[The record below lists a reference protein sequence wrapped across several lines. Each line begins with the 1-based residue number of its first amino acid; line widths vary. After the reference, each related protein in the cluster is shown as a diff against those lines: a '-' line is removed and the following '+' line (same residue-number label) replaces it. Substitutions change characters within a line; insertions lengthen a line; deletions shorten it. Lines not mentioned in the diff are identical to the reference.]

1 LQGDSIAGFKK
12 VHRMTRPQLVL
23 LGLLLYLPVPVF
35 AQQPSAPPAT
45 TESKAAESGPAEQT
59 APQPTTS
66 PSDPVLVPRP
76 PSRAPKPLGAV
87 TPDGRI
93 HLDVLV
99 SDAAGKPVLGL
110 EPSDFK
116 LLDNDQPRRILSFR
130 SFDGVNVKPDP
141 PVEVILLIDMVN
153 LPFSQLAMAREE
165 IAKFL
170 SQNGGH
176 LAQPVSIM
184 VLTDAGLR
192 VQPRPSVDGNA
203 LLTVLNQIKGGI
215 ASINPALGSE
225 AALQRLQ
232 VSLRQMVAIA
242 ENESLK
248 PGRKL
253 LIWVGP
259 GWPMLESRNFSFSDK
274 DQRRYFDAIVELST
288 RIREARMVVNSVAL
302 SDSAQGA
309 EQHTTYYQVYLKGV
323 PTARQADTGDLA
335 LKVLAVQSGGLILG
349 PDNDL
354 ALQINRCIADANAFY
369 TISFD
374 PPRAEHADEYHDLKV
389 QVAQLGLI
397 VRTSTGYYNQPQP
410 PPVARN

>member
-1 LQGDSIAGFKK
+1 MKMKWSICFAS
-12 VHRMTRPQLVL
+12 
-23 LGLLLYLPVPVF
+23 LLYWSLSAV
-35 AQQPSAPPAT
+35 AQQPVSTPG
-45 TESKAAESGPAEQT
+45 AAAQT
-59 APQPTTS
+59 APSPTAA
-66 PSDPVLVPRP
+66 PSDPVLVNRP
-76 PSRAPKPLGAV
+76 PTGPSRPVSPI
-87 TPDGRI
+87 TPEGHI
-93 HLDVLV
+93 HLDILV
-99 SDAAGKPVLGL
+99 SDPAGKPVTGL

-130 SFDGVNVKPDP
+130 SFDGITVKPVP

-153 LPFSQLAMAREE
+153 LPFSQLATAREE

-184 VLTDAGLR
+184 LLTDAGLR

-215 ASINPALGSE
+215 SSINPALGAE

-232 VSLRQMVAIA
+232 VSLRQMVAVA

-259 GWPMLESRNFSFSDK
+259 GWPMLESRNFSFTDK

-288 RIREARMVVNSVAL
+288 RIRQARMAVNSVAL

-309 EQHTTYYQVYLKGV
+309 GLHTTYYQGFLKGV
-323 PTARQADTGDLA
+323 STARQADTGNLA
-335 LKVLAVQSGGLILG
+335 LKVLAIQSGGLTLG

-389 QVAQLGLI
+389 QIAQPGLI

-410 PPVARN
+410 TPLAPN

>member
-1 LQGDSIAGFKK
+1 MAGFKM
-12 VHRMTRPQLVL
+12 VNRMTSLRLAL
-23 LGLLLYLPVPVF
+23 LGLLLCLQILTF
-35 AQQPSAPPAT
+35 AQQSSSPPVT
-45 TESKAAESGPAEQT
+45 AEQT
-59 APQPTTS
+59 ARS
-66 PSDPVLVPRP
+66 PSPSEPVLVLRP
-76 PSRAPKPLGAV
+76 LSRLPKSLGAV
-87 TPDGRI
+87 TPDGHI

-99 SDAAGKPVLGL
+99 SGDSGKPVIGLG
-110 EPSDFK
+110 PSDFK

-130 SFDGVNVKPDP
+130 SFDGVNVKPEP
-141 PVEVILLIDMVN
+141 PVEVILLLDMVN

-170 SQNGGH
+170 GQNGGH

-192 VQPRPSVDGNA
+192 VQPRPSVDGHA
-203 LLTVLNQIKGGI
+203 LLTVLNQIRGGL
-215 ASINPALGSE
+215 ASINPALGAE

-232 VSLRQMVAIA
+232 MSLRQMAAIA

-259 GWPMLESRNFSFSDK
+259 GWPMLESRNFSFSDR

-288 RIREARMVVNSVAL
+288 RIREARMTVSSVAL
-302 SDSAQGA
+302 SNSAQGA
-309 EQHTTYYQVYLKGV
+309 EQHTTYYQSFLKGV

-335 LKVLAVQSGGLILG
+335 LKVLAIQSGGLILG

-354 ALQINRCIADANAFY
+354 ALQINHCVADANAFY
-369 TISFD
+369 TVSFD

-389 QVAQLGLI
+389 TVSGAGLT
-397 VRTSTGYYNQPQP
+397 VRTNTGYYNQP
-410 PPVARN
+410 